1 MTLII
6 TLCTLLLI
14 AYLFDLT
21 SAKTKIPSVILLMLL
36 GWVLQQLT
44 VHLGLSLPDLSAFL
58 PVLGSIGLVL
68 IVLEGSLELDMSKSK
83 LSLIRKSFFGA
94 AFSLIGISFLLA
106 LLFMYFGQNPFRESL
121 INAIPFSIMSSAIAI
136 SSVRN
141 LREKDKEFIISESSL
156 SDILGVL
163 FFNFIVINEVF
174 DVNSFGQFG
183 LKLLIIIAISFV
195 ATMGLLF
202 LLSRIDHHIKFIPI
216 ILLVTLIYAIAEH
229 FHLPALVIIL
239 VFGIFIGN
247 IEKFRRFKFTE
258 RFFPEGLAAEIDK
271 FNKLTME
278 ATFMIRAV
286 FFILFGFLMDTS
298 QIFNP
303 GLLIWSI
310 AIMYLIYVIR
320 TIQLKA
326 SKLPL
331 KPLLLVA
338 PRGLVTILLFLSIS
352 TEHRITLI
360 NETIITQVIILTTL
374 LMMIGV
380 VLGDRG
386 NGKLGEEE
394 AEEVGDKK

>member
-1 MTLII
+1 MIVII

-21 SAKTKIPSVILLMLL
+21 AAKTKIPSVILLMLL
-36 GWVLQQLT
+36 GWVLKQLT
-44 VHLGLSLPDLSAFL
+44 GYLGLSMPNLSAFL

-83 LSLIRKSFFGA
+83 LSMFRKSFFGA

-106 LLFMYFGQNPFRESL
+106 GLFMYFGQYPFRESL

-136 SSVRN
+136 SSVKN

-163 FFNFIVINEVF
+163 FFNFIVVNEVF
-174 DVNSFGQFG
+174 DMGSFGNFG

-195 ATMGLLF
+195 ATLGLLF
-202 LLSRIDHHIKFIPI
+202 LLSKIDHHIKFIPI
-216 ILLVTLIYAIAEH
+216 ILLVTLIYAIAEY
-229 FHLPALVIIL
+229 FHLPALIIIL
-239 VFGIFIGN
+239 VFGIFLGN

-258 RFFPEGLAAEIDK
+258 KFFPEGLAAEIDK

-310 AIMYLIYVIR
+310 SIMYLIYVIR

-352 TEHRITLI
+352 PAHRITLV

-386 NGKLGEEE
+386 NGKLGEE
-394 AEEVGDKK
+394 K

>member
-36 GWVLQQLT
+36 GWILKQLT
-44 VHLGLSLPDLSAFL
+44 QSLNITLPNLSAFL

-68 IVLEGSLELDMSKSK
+68 IVLEGSLELDLTKSK

-94 AFSLIGISFLLA
+94 AFSLIGVSFLLA
-106 LLFMYFGQNPFRESL
+106 LLFMYFGQFSFRESL

-136 SSVRN
+136 SSVKN
-141 LREKDKEFIISESSL
+141 LGAKDKEFIISESSL

-163 FFNFIVINEVF
+163 FFNFIVVNEVF
-174 DVNSFGQFG
+174 DVGSFGIFG
-183 LKLLIIIAISFV
+183 LKLLVIIAISFV

-202 LLSRIDHHIKFIPI
+202 LLSKIEHHVKFIPI
-216 ILLVTLIYAIAEH
+216 ILLVTLIYAIAEY
-229 FHLPALVIIL
+229 FHLPALIIIL
-239 VFGIFIGN
+239 VFGLFIGN
-247 IEKFRRFKFTE
+247 IEKFRRIKFTE
-258 RFFPEGLAAEIDK
+258 RFYPEGLAAEIDK
-271 FNKLTME
+271 FNKLTVE
-278 ATFMIRAV
+278 ATFMVRAV

-303 GLLIWSI
+303 GLLIWSV
-310 AIMYLIYVIR
+310 AIMYLIFVIR
-320 TIQLKA
+320 TIQLKI

-338 PRGLVTILLFLSIS
+338 PRGLVTILLFLSILPAN
-352 TEHRITLI
+352 RISLV
-360 NETIITQVIILTTL
+360 NESLITQIIILTTL
-374 LMMIGV
+374 VMMVGV
-380 VLGDRG
+380 VVGDRG
-386 NGKLGEEE
+386 KGKPG
-394 AEEVGDKK
+394 K

>member
-36 GWVLQQLT
+36 GWVLKQLT
-44 VHLGLSLPDLSAFL
+44 VYLGLNLPNLSAFL

-68 IVLEGSLELDMSKSK
+68 IVLEGSLELDLSKSK
-83 LSLIRKSFFGA
+83 FSMFRKSFFGA

-106 LLFMYFGQNPFRESL
+106 WLFMYFGQYPFRESL

-141 LREKDKEFIISESSL
+141 LRAKDKEFIISESSL

-163 FFNFIVINEVF
+163 FFNFIVLNEIF

-195 ATMGLLF
+195 ATLGLLF
-202 LLSRIDHHIKFIPI
+202 LLSRIEHHIKFIPI

-229 FHLPALVIIL
+229 FHLPALIIIL
-239 VFGIFIGN
+239 VFGIFLGN

-352 TEHRITLI
+352 PVHRITLI

-394 AEEVGDKK
+394 